1 MNSDKLQK
9 IIQENKTEFNLLI
22 SDKIF
27 KIDEIE
33 IFENENPVTK
43 PTTRGGVYFSDIK
56 EMKVKVTLSDTS
68 ITKHIS
74 KAMLGPNKTA
84 QSKRAASNGFCPPCL
99 TSDPP
104 IKTTL
109 ERRKYNPISV
119 SYTHL
124 TLPTILR
131 V

>member
-56 EMKVKVTLSDTS
+56 EIKVQATISDSS
-68 ITKHIS
+68 ITKYLS
-74 KAMLGPNKTA
+74 NAMLGPNKTFLDILIEA
-84 QSKRAASNGFCPPCL
+84 EISDDLKISLITNLTNTIQNSSKIILYFK
-99 TSDPP
+99 
-104 IKTTL
+104 IKDA
-109 ERRKYNPISV
+109 
-119 SYTHL
+119 
-124 TLPTILR
+124 
-131 V
+131 